1 MKHYGTLLL
10 CCLTLFLLCA
20 VPALALEP
28 AQQQEYDRVMR
39 LSMAQLTEEA
49 TALLK
54 KKYPDEDW
62 DRHRFPK
69 YVYTNES
76 VEVGYKIAV
85 KEPEILT
92 VNTCYCFC
100 DAMGHKSLLACF
112 LKEGKPG
119 AGFDEHA
126 ADCNICYGQAMLA
139 LLWRQARLSDT
150 QIQKGMAKKFE
161 RLVEQQK
168 NK

>member
-1 MKHYGTLLL
+1 MKRCATLLL
-10 CCLTLFLLCA
+10 CCLSLMF
-20 VPALALEP
+20 VFPVLAMEP
-28 AQQQEYDRVMR
+28 SQQQEYDRVMR
-39 LSMAQLTEEA
+39 LSMAQLTAESA
-49 TALLK
+49 ALLE

-62 DRHRFPK
+62 DRYRFPK

-76 VEVGYKIAV
+76 VEIGYKIAI
-85 KEPEILT
+85 KEPDILT

-100 DAMGHKSLLACF
+100 DAMGHKSLLSCF

-119 AGFDEHA
+119 AEFDEHA

-139 LLWRQARLSDT
+139 FLWHQAGLADGD
-150 QIQKGMAKKFE
+150 IQKGMAKKFE

-168 NK
+168 KK